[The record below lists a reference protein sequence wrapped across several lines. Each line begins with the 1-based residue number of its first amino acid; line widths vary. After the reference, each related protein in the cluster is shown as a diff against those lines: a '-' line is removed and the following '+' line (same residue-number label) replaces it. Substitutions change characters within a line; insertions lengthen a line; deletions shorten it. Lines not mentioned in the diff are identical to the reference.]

1 VLDKSLRSGLAAM
14 NLPSTEDV
22 ESLRRKI
29 ADLDATLGRIE
40 SKLEQDPEQPR

>member
-1 VLDKSLRSGLAAM
+1 M

-29 ADLDATLGRIE
+29 DDLERRLSRIE
-40 SKLEQDPEQPR
+40 SKLEKVPEQPR